1 MAVATGQSQG
11 FSGTIE
17 SAIYTS
23 QLEAIVTQLTA
34 INQNLTDFNLSN
46 DAQNTAFNTAF
57 AAAFQTGSHLNLG
70 TISNVINALL
80 TEQQVGRS
88 QIARV
93 ANGVVAVGAA
103 LVEGNDNVG
112 GKIASGLAQ
121 LNASQAVQIAQ
132 NSKKTAFEQAA
143 TQAALERSNLPGVT
157 VPQADVEQ
165 TIRDAVSNASVV
177 SAQTKATGFI
187 TSQIDDALGFG
198 SDVISNQISKIPY
211 SQSAALKWNS
221 IHQFL
226 TGATDAP
233 AADKTEAL
241 GRDSASVANI
251 TALGGTITPMT

>member
-143 TQAALERSNLPGVT
+143 TQAALERSNLPPVI
-157 VPQADVEQ
+157 VPQPDVQ
-165 TIRDAVSNASVV
+165 NTIESAVNDATIV
-177 SAQTKATGFI
+177 SAQTKATGFV
-187 TSQIDDALGFG
+187 TTQIDEAIGFG
-198 SDVISNQISKIPY
+198 TDVVTNQLGKLDFV
-211 SQSAALKWNS
+211 QAASLKWSNIS
-221 IHQFL
+221 ASL
-226 TGATDAP
+226 TGDTP
-233 AADKTEAL
+233 AIDKTQADTNAASADGKSTPL
-241 GRDSASVANI
+241 GNTPTISV
-251 TALGGTITPMT
+251 

>member
-1 MAVATGQSQG
+1 MAVAQGQAQG

-34 INQNLTDFNLSN
+34 INQNLTDFNL
-46 DAQNTAFNTAF
+46 AYGIQNTTFNTAF
-57 AAAFQTGSHLNLG
+57 AAAIGTGSHLNLG

-143 TQAALERSNLPGVT
+143 TQAALERSNLPPVE
-157 VPQADVEQ
+157 VPQPDVQ
-165 TIRDAVSNASVV
+165 NTIESAVNDATIV
-177 SAQTKATGFI
+177 SAQTKATGFV
-187 TSQIDDALGFG
+187 TTQIDEAIGFG
-198 SDVISNQISKIPY
+198 TDVVTNQLGKLDFV
-211 SQSAALKWNS
+211 QAASLKWSNIS
-221 IHQFL
+221 ASL
-226 TGATDAP
+226 TGDTP
-233 AADKTEAL
+233 AIDKTQADTNASSADGKSTPL
-241 GRDSASVANI
+241 GNTPTISV
-251 TALGGTITPMT
+251 